1 MDFPQWLLK
10 LKDTLIELATDIK
23 GKASL
28 AGDNTFTGD
37 NKFNN
42 PVAGADAVV
51 DEHFVTKAQLDSNA
65 YTPTFQEV
73 LVAGSTLTSI
83 HNINTNSNFS
93 ITKNYTSTTNAT
105 INYGASTPRIE
116 LWLYDSFDDNGILIN
131 PASVDISAGKYVSI
145 NTETYSA
152 KLRSNNLSASRT
164 YDFPD
169 ASGTLALESYV
180 DDAIDAIPHYEE
192 GTWNANLYGYNGGSI
207 FAGQQKFIRV
217 GNQVTLWYDIALSS
231 NPDYS
236 SVLTGAVRLGGLPYT
251 SSVDTSSAISHSHYI
266 DYVSSNRTTLFFELQ
281 QGTSY
286 LRMVS
291 IGSTQPRTIIDSNNL
306 LASSLSMI
314 GSITYIIQS

>member
-28 AGDNTFTGD
+28 TGDNTFTGD
-37 NKFNN
+37 NRFVE
-42 PVAGADAVV
+42 PVEGHDATI
-51 DEHFVTKAQLDSNA
+51 DDHFVTKRQLDANTN
-65 YTPTFQEV
+65 TPTFQEV

-93 ITKNYTSTTNAT
+93 ITKNYTSTTHAT

-116 LWLYDSFDDNGILIN
+116 LWLNGNADTNGILIN
-131 PASVDISAGKYVSI
+131 PANVDISAGKYVSI
-145 NTETYSA
+145 NTDTYQA

-164 YDFPD
+164 YDFPNQ
-169 ASGTLALESYV
+169 SGTLALESYV

-192 GTWNANLYGYNGGSI
+192 GTWNASLYGYNGGSI
-207 FAGQQKFIRV
+207 SAGQQKFIRV
-217 GNQVTLWYDIALSS
+217 GNQVTLWYDITISS
-231 NPDYS
+231 SPDYS

-251 SSVDTSSAISHSHYI
+251 SSVNTSSAISHSHYI

-291 IGSTQPRTIIDSNNL
+291 VGSTQPRTIIDSNNL
-306 LASSLSMI
+306 QASSLSMT